1 MPSFA
6 MRFPRPGLGWR
17 DEKRKNSERDREEQ
31 DVASPP
37 AMSFQTHSE
46 QYVDEGRE
54 RARGEKS
61 ILINK
66 KC

>member
-6 MRFPRPGLGWR
+6 MRFPRPGFKWR

-37 AMSFQTHSE
+37 AMSSPTHSE
-46 QYVDEGRE
+46 QYVDEGR
-54 RARGEKS
+54 GG
-61 ILINK
+61 K
-66 KC
+66 KAY